1 MLQVTERNL
10 IVREVLESHVE
21 TLEAEFGTFEEF
33 QDLFID
39 VFGNNID
46 SSDNLTKLRNQFAE
60 GTLRPNVEFVSSE
73 TLTDAEGNARGA
85 AFDSESETILLSED
99 LNAEEVESSIEQ
111 ELGHWWDVQLNGTE
125 DTTTVDGKPFDEGT
139 AYAERFNEG
148 AQGDNIFSNSV
159 YQPDLQT
166 VMVNGQET
174 EVEFRNIGTWNI
186 QGARN
191 GDNITWENVFDVM
204 NNPQNFNP
212 IEVMAIQEAGN
223 PGEVLGI
230 EPTRDFINGR
240 VVQYDLERGGEN
252 FRIYWTLG
260 DMSQNPR
267 NLAIVLRNPQPQ
279 EDGTRLISLYNN
291 PRDPRGGNL
300 RPILGVESE
309 GNMYYAVHA
318 QVGGINNDA
327 EAILDF
333 LADDPDVL
341 EDREERNIQNTFTLG
356 DFNRNIA
363 NDDDPVGEVND
374 VFRQQRWRDA
384 LIRPNATTQNARNEN
399 PTNTLDYMFTG
410 ANLVDDDGTVLNDLD
425 DANTQAFPSDH
436 FPVAYDD
443 RVDITG
449 SEIGVQIFSPDQET
463 PTTSLVTNEVGTG
476 TEFNDLPDADLSG
489 PGNPVDVNIDINDR
503 GNITLEVDENAEAG
517 TFDDGDFNGYVFT
530 DISNSISNF
539 ERVFVDGTND
549 LGINDSDI
557 TVEDS
562 NTFAINVA
570 GIDYAPGDVVE
581 LTTDFV

>member
-33 QDLFID
+33 QSLFVD

-46 SSDNLTKLRNQFAE
+46 SSDNLTKLRNQFTE

-139 AYAERFNEG
+139 AYAQRFEEG
-148 AQGDNIFSNSV
+148 TQGDNIFSNSV
-159 YQPDLQT
+159 YQPDLHT
-166 VMVNGQET
+166 VMVNAQET
-174 EVEFRNIGTWNI
+174 EVEFRNIATWNI

-191 GDNITWENVFDVM
+191 GDNITWEDVFDVM
-204 NNPQNFNP
+204 NNPQDFQP

-230 EPTRDFINGR
+230 QPTSMLDNNVTR
-240 VVQYDLERGGEN
+240 YDLERGGEN

-260 DMSQNPR
+260 DMGPDSR
-267 NLAIVLRNPQPQ
+267 NLAIVLRNPGPQ
-279 EDGTRLISLYNN
+279 EDDQRVIVRYNN
-291 PRDPRGGNL
+291 PTNVDNRRV
-300 RPILGVESE
+300 ILGVESE
-309 GNMYYAVHA
+309 NQMYYAVHA
-318 QVGGINNDA
+318 AAGGDNNDA
-327 EAILDF
+327 EPILNF
-333 LADDPDVL
+333 LDNDPGVQQS
-341 EDREERNIQNTFTLG
+341 REEANIGNYFVLG

-363 NDDDPVGEVND
+363 NDDGPAGRINGA
-374 VFRQQRWRDA
+374 FRQQQWRNA
-384 LIRPNATTQNARNEN
+384 LIPPNDTTQNARAED
-399 PTNTLDYMFTG
+399 TTRTLDYMFTET
-410 ANLVDDDGTVLNDLD
+410 NLLDRTGSVLNDLD

-436 FPVAYDD
+436 FPVAYNDQAN
-443 RVDITG
+443 ILG
-449 SEIGVQIFSPDQET
+449 AEIGVQIFSPDQET

-476 TEFNDLPDADLSG
+476 TEFSDLPDADLSG
-489 PGNPVDVNIDINDR
+489 PGNPVDVNIDINGQ

-517 TFDDGDFNGYVFT
+517 TFDDADFNGYVFT
-530 DISNSISNF
+530 DISNSIPNF

-549 LGINDSDI
+549 LGIDDSDI